1 MSLTLQA
8 IDFGI
13 GIAPYSDVSGLRLLD
28 QQNQTCAGGSTM
40 KRTLLAVAAAV
51 AMLMCVQS
59 LRANTVISTINGYYD
74 VDGYD
79 TPSLHISNTTL
90 ANLGTAY
97 DFTNVTLTLTGYQ
110 GANTGVVQSTSISD
124 IASGATGVEIWGGGL
139 GSGTGL
145 FAYDYDDS
153 ISGGPCLNPD
163 PAGNPMGP
171 SNGVAGTSDG
181 LCGQPGNFY
190 VTFQATLSG
199 TGIYNGATIFSQF
212 SPNTN
217 ASGGFVGWEGLDQLG
232 YSETVFDSHSN
243 GGPNGVLAN
252 IYIGT
257 PPPISTP
264 EPATVTLSLL
274 GAGLFTLLG
283 VGRKCFG

>member
-1 MSLTLQA
+1 MKKTL
-8 IDFGI
+8 
-13 GIAPYSDVSGLRLLD
+13 V
-28 QQNQTCAGGSTM
+28 
-40 KRTLLAVAAAV
+40 AVAGAV

-59 LRANTVISTINGYYD
+59 LRADTVISTINGYYD

-97 DFTNVTLTLTGYQ
+97 DFTNATLTLTGYQ
-110 GANTGVVQSTSISD
+110 GDNTGVVQSTSIAD
-124 IASGATGVEIWGGGL
+124 IASGGTGVEVWGGGL

-153 ISGGPCLNPD
+153 DGGHTCGFPD
-163 PAGNPMGP
+163 PAGNDQ
-171 SNGVAGTSDG
+171 NVNAT

-199 TGIYNGATIFSQF
+199 VGADNGLTIFSQF
-212 SPNTN
+212 SPTFN

-232 YSETVFDSHSN
+232 YSETVFDSHSS